1 MLLLGLVV
9 LAAFIA
15 IAAVCVLRL
24 RGGQVSGGGFDTGA
38 PYNLGLYDSPRYYPY
53 YMMDDWNSWDA
64 GGRCGVA
71 CRADGCALACR

>member
-1 MLLLGLVV
+1 MPLLGLAV
-9 LAAFIA
+9 LAAVIA
-15 IAAVCVLRL
+15 IAAAAALR
-24 RGGQVSGGGFDTGA
+24 RGGQASGGGFDTGA

-53 YMMDDWNSWDA
+53 YMLDDWNSWDA